1 MLLLPESLL
10 EIVDHLVDEPD
21 RKAKRLIDILDG
33 INEPTDWFVTSVQ
46 LFLDKLS
53 IDAII
58 KYPPLLD
65 LLSCPGYKQLDL
77 FSYK

>member
-33 INEPTDWFVTSVQ
+33 INEPTD
-46 LFLDKLS
+46 
-53 IDAII
+53 
-58 KYPPLLD
+58 
-65 LLSCPGYKQLDL
+65 
-77 FSYK
+77 